1 MPSLLPRRLRT
12 ARTAAI
18 DVMEGSGIG
27 PIPQSVTYTA
37 EQQRAAMYARR
48 IGFVRRSYEFTAW
61 QAARCTLLPEKQVGV
76 NEWEPGDPENAAE
89 SMVYAALDSLQ
100 GVRASQPDLVRAAV
114 FSDDTVGEFFV
125 ILDDTRPDLPPRWSV
140 RAPNAVIPKKGG
152 RGRGAEKGY
161 LILDAPGGKP
171 EHGTARWVP
180 ARNVYRHWQP
190 SEQFELIAT
199 SSLMGILD
207 DLDTYWTLARSVRR
221 TARSQMA
228 AGNLLWTPA
237 EAHAVRAPQNDRVSQ
252 LEWEYAQAAA
262 AGVNDVDDM
271 NVASVAPMMFKTPGN
286 APKPELIEVPG
297 LTAEQLAHLQDARV
311 AVADA
316 LPLATSSILADK
328 QGNHWNEW
336 LAAEEDVELIE
347 DRLQRVCAS
356 FTDAV
361 LRPTLRTLVDAG
373 VWSGD
378 PDEWRIGYDV
388 DPIRRR
394 PDNSANAL
402 QALDRG
408 LIGFDAARR
417 ELHFQPEDAPTADEM
432 RLLTALAKLRS
443 GDGTGSVMG
452 LPVAA
457 TQAPPA
463 EAVPELPAA
472 PGETPTEMTAALPI
486 IDDRWLLTGH

>member
-1 MPSLLPRRLRT
+1 MPSLLPRRLRN

-18 DVMEGSGIG
+18 DVMDGSGIG
-27 PIPQSVTYTA
+27 PIPQSVSHTP

-61 QAARCTLLPEKQVGV
+61 QAARCTLVPERAIGI
-76 NEWEPGDPENAAE
+76 NEWEQGDTDADAL
-89 SMVYAALDSLQ
+89 VWAALDSFQ
-100 GVRASQPDLVRAAV
+100 GVRCSQADLVRSAV
-114 FSDDTVGEFFV
+114 FNDDTVGEFWLV
-125 ILDDTRPDLPPRWSV
+125 LDDTRSDRPPRWSV
-140 RAPNAVIPKKGG
+140 RGPGAVISKKGG
-152 RGRGAEKGY
+152 RGRGSEKGY

-171 EHGTARWVP
+171 AKGTARWVP
-180 ARNVYRHWQP
+180 AANVYRHWQP
-190 SEQFELIAT
+190 SEQYELLAT
-199 SSLMGILD
+199 SSLMGLLD
-207 DLDTYWTLARSVRR
+207 DLDTYWALARSVRR

-237 EAHAVRAPQNDRVSQ
+237 EAHAVRHPDNDRVSQ

-286 APKPELIEVPG
+286 APPPQLIEVPG
-297 LTAEQLAHLQDARV
+297 LTSEQLEHLQDARRS
-311 AVADA
+311 VADA
-316 LPLATSSILADK
+316 LPLATSTVLAEA

-347 DRLQRVCAS
+347 DRLIRVCAS

-361 LRPTLRTLVDAG
+361 LRPTLQVLVDAG
-373 VWSGD
+373 VWTGD
-378 PDEWRIGYDV
+378 PAEWRIGFDV

-402 QALDRG
+402 QAIDRG
-408 LIGFDAARR
+408 LIGFGAARR
-417 ELHFQPEDAPTADEM
+417 ELHFSEDDAPTEDEM
-432 RLLTALAKLRS
+432 RLLVALAKLRGGS
-443 GDGTGSVMG
+443 GPMAAPS
-452 LPVAA
+452 LPVGS
-457 TQAPPA
+457 TQAPPD
-463 EAVPELPAA
+463 EPVPDEPPA
-472 PGETPTEMTAALPI
+472 PGEAEAPNEMTAALPI